1 MMIKLYTTHCPKC
14 SILEKKLNNN
24 NIKYEIIE
32 DKDLLIELGFT
43 TVPILEVDNNF
54 MDFKQA
60 NEWINKNK

>member
-1 MMIKLYTTHCPKC
+1 MVKLYTTHCPKC